1 MARFC
6 GRTLPPGLKRQM
18 VTTIRGIERG
28 MGNGDSFCAHGFR
41 PARRRKKKQFPTRI
55 RHSGN
60 RKTSTSRLFVAKLIL
75 GVCGRKYNS
84 EKKKIH
90 RKNVVKLFFHRNKL
104 PSYCT
109 DDFHTD
115 IHVCACMMQE
125 VFTVAYFVSDVIAI
139 YCIL

>member
-41 PARRRKKKQFPTRI
+41 RARRQKKRNNFQPRI

-75 GVCGRKYNS
+75 GGLEEGDLRK
-84 EKKKIH
+84 EITVKRKKNLSK
-90 RKNVVKLFFHRNKL
+90 RYFYRNKFL
-104 PSYCT
+104 SYPT
-109 DDFHTD
+109 SNFIT
-115 IHVCACMMQE
+115 
-125 VFTVAYFVSDVIAI
+125 
-139 YCIL
+139 